1 MGVGVQ
7 VGVAVSVGDGVG
19 VGVRLGVGLG
29 VLVGVADGAR
39 VGAIAVTVGVVAVA
53 AALLAT
59 VTVVVRG
66 SPGSVAVGGGP
77 PKAPVMGV
85 NGGAVTSS
93 GANSRVGLGRITTL
107 SNWEVGVGERFAAAG
122 VTTPVPIGTP
132 ATKKPIVSKIRAKA
146 YPVRERNEKGR
157 LPRRAKTGD

>member
-7 VGVAVSVGDGVG
+7 VGVGVSVGDGVG

-29 VLVGVADGAR
+29 VLVGVVDGAR
-39 VGAIAVTVGVVAVA
+39 VGAMVVTVGVAGV
-53 AALLAT
+53 ALLLT
-59 VTVVVRG
+59 VTVVVTG
-66 SPGSVAVGGGP
+66 KLEVVAVGGGP
-77 PKAPVMGV
+77 PKAPVTGV
-85 NGGAVTSS
+85 SGGAVTSS

-132 ATKKPIVSKIRAKA
+132 ATKKPIVSKMRAKA